1 MCSQCKR
8 VNKTHGKERRS
19 DYTRLEKILEGERAD
34 SYLRLDGYGS
44 GKIGV
49 ILGQD

>member
-8 VNKTHGKERRS
+8 VNKTHRKERS
-19 DYTRLEKILEGERAD
+19 GYTRLEKILEGERVD